1 MQKNCRIKLPDSFCG
16 VAETVSTINNFFL
29 KEPFSAQPP
38 TCVMQL
44 WNLLQRGIFPNI
56 DISQE
61 KKKAKE
67 QQSQERSNKNYS
79 SVGSL

>member
-1 MQKNCRIKLPDSFCG
+1 MQRNCRMKLPDSFCG
-16 VAETVSTINNFFL
+16 VTETVSTINNFL
-29 KEPFSAQPP
+29 KEPFNAQPSA
-38 TCVMQL
+38 CVTQL
-44 WNLLQRGIFPNI
+44 QNLLQRGIFPNI
-56 DISQE
+56 GISQE